1 MRRERA
7 EPGRHRGEDPD
18 SGRVPLHGH
27 NEPGDRPE
35 PCQACDPEGR
45 HAPDCQYE
53 PADDA
58 AIDAGLPPAGP
69 PDRPPPDDVLLDR
82 IQGGWLGRC
91 AGAHM
96 LAHPGEIL
104 DRCDAVDRAVLTLR
118 LLETYG
124 PGFTHEQMA
133 SLWLLT
139 LPFLRPG
146 GAERAAYRMLVDG
159 MAGPARADPRG
170 ADPRGADPHS
180 AGQLR
185 KPEPC
190 QEGDGALPRTDLY
203 GYIAPGDPRRAARLA
218 RKDAQLSHAA
228 SGLYGAMWVAALASA
243 AFTAHDATEA
253 VAVSL
258 RHIPPRSRL
267 FDALCE
273 VLVDHARGRTWTAVV
288 DDIHRIHA
296 HYGPHH
302 AVGNACLIAA
312 GLLWGEGDWVRS
324 VSLTVQGGWDAAVGA
339 AVVGSVAGVLAGTEG
354 IPVEWRHA
362 AVDRIRTSVPDAGEC
377 RIADLAGRTYALART
392 NAQ

>member
-1 MRRERA
+1 MRRDRA
-7 EPGRHRGEDPD
+7 VPDRHRGEDPD
-18 SGRVPLHGH
+18 SRAATPDERSEAGGRYA
-27 NEPGDRPE
+27 PG
-35 PCQACDPEGR
+35 GR
-45 HAPDCQYE
+45 YE

-58 AIDAGLPPAGP
+58 AIDAGLPPDGP

-82 IQGGWLGRC
+82 IQGGWLGRY

-96 LAHPGEIL
+96 LADPAEPL
-104 DRCDAVDRAVLTLR
+104 DRSDAVDRAVLTLR
-118 LLETYG
+118 MLETYG

-146 GAERAAYRMLVDG
+146 GAERAAYRNLVEG
-159 MAGPARADPRG
+159 ATGPGGAGTLPRPAS
-170 ADPRGADPHS
+170 H
-180 AGQLR
+180 
-185 KPEPC
+185 
-190 QEGDGALPRTDLY
+190 QEGDGALPRADLY

-228 SGLYGAMWVAALASA
+228 SGLYGAMWVAALSSA

-273 VLVDHARGRTWTAVV
+273 VLVAHARGRTWRSVV
-288 DDIHRIHA
+288 DDIHREHA
-296 HYGPHH
+296 HYGPQH

-312 GLLWGEGDWVRS
+312 GLLWGEGDWVQS
-324 VSLTVQGGWDAAVGA
+324 VSLTVQGGWDTSVGPAAT
-339 AVVGSVAGVLAGTEG
+339 GSVAGVLVGTEG

-362 AVDRIRTSVPDAGEC
+362 AVDRVRTSVPDAGEC

-392 NAQ
+392 NALS